1 MLEKILPEKF
11 FKIIDEKVNFKA
23 VNEIRLRVNKPVVL
37 NLSGKLYFLC
47 ENGITGDLSKALFA
61 SKIMIEDVV
70 FRASECSIYSVNE
83 QIKKG
88 FIITDNG
95 VRIGIG
101 GNLIEENGSI
111 KTMSNFSSC
120 CIRIPHI
127 VKNCSLSAFSYIAN
141 ENGVKNALV
150 ISPPGCGKTTF
161 LRDFVYQL
169 SLRNLPLNVLLLDER
184 GELDCGINSN
194 YSDKICFSSKK
205 VGFENGIRA
214 LAPDIIVTDEVGQ
227 IEDVEAIKYAA
238 TSGVKILASTHADS
252 IETFLKKPIFEEIL
266 KEKIFQRFV
275 LLSSRNGP
283 GTFEGVY
290 DENFSR
296 IYK

>member
-1 MLEKILPEKF
+1 M
-11 FKIIDEKVNFKA
+11 
-23 VNEIRLRVNKPVVL
+23 
-37 NLSGKLYFLC
+37 
-47 ENGITGDLSKALFA
+47 
-61 SKIMIEDVV
+61 
-70 FRASECSIYSVNE
+70 
-83 QIKKG
+83 
-88 FIITDNG
+88 
-95 VRIGIG
+95 
-101 GNLIEENGSI
+101 
-111 KTMSNFSSC
+111 
-120 CIRIPHI
+120 
-127 VKNCSLSAFSYIAN
+127 
-141 ENGVKNALV
+141 
-150 ISPPGCGKTTF
+150 
-161 LRDFVYQL
+161 
-169 SLRNLPLNVLLLDER
+169 LLDER